1 MPSTSPCIV
10 KDDLVD
16 ELGLEPLTARSLMLS
31 TLLGTHPPR
40 LPVRALVAVGELFGF
55 AEGTVRTALSRMAA
69 SDELDAENGRY
80 SLGERLR
87 RRQASQDASRQAP
100 PRRWDGSWWIAHVVA
115 EGRSVGDRREFRA
128 RMRDAHMGELRPD
141 VWLRPAN
148 TAGPEPSDDLLLSR
162 GSVEG
167 RDPAALA
174 RQLWDLDGLRRT
186 GARLV
191 HAAGDALTSLAAGD
205 AAVLPDTFMVS
216 VAVVRYLLADP
227 QLPVDLVGDHWPADG
242 LRPTYDELERAHGR
256 VLSAF
261 LAQAAA
267 GA

>member
-1 MPSTSPCIV
+1 M
-10 KDDLVD
+10 DDL
-16 ELGLEPLTARSLMLS
+16 GIEPLTARSLMLS

-69 SDELDAENGRY
+69 SAELDADNGRY
-80 SLGERLR
+80 ALGERLR
-87 RRQASQDASRQAP
+87 RRQASQDASRQAT
-100 PRRWDGSWWIAHVVA
+100 PRQWDGSWWIAHVVA
-115 EGRSVGDRREFRA
+115 EGRTVGDRREFRT

-148 TAGPEPSDDLLLSR
+148 IAGPQPSNDLLLTR
-162 GSVEG
+162 GSVEN
-167 RDPAALA
+167 RDSTELA
-174 RQLWDLDGLRRT
+174 RQLWDVDGLRRT
-186 GARLV
+186 GERLTRI
-191 HAAGDALTSLAAGD
+191 AADALASLAAGD
-205 AAVLPDTFMVS
+205 AAVLPHTFMVS

-227 QLPVDLVGDHWPADG
+227 QLPGDLVGDDWPADG
-242 LRPTYDELERAHGR
+242 LRPTYDELERSHGR

-261 LAQAAA
+261 LSQAGT